1 MEDLLALHA
10 QHFPQ
15 LRQALRNL
23 DDDDLRRKVSGETER
38 HMHAE
43 RERIA
48 EGFLAGLARDRGRLE
63 RLLTAVQKMSPA
75 SPGCS
80 NSSERGRVSNS
91 VSISGSRPCGFI
103 RKNCNQENPLR
114 RLTEL
119 VGNLAVRIEA
129 NLARFVGSANE
140 QSHALGHRSP
150 IERRGEAEIACATAG
165 GVAGRACKTTIV
177 QCSTPLFDSSN
188 RHFGLMG
195 RPYNGDSR
203 EPIVETEKIL
213 VVDDEE
219 AIREVVS
226 TLLEA
231 QGYHCTV
238 CSNGRMALDAFRKD
252 TFDLALSDIVMPEMD
267 GLKLLAELRNEDPD
281 VPVIMVTAMH
291 DISIAL
297 QAIRA
302 GAYDYILKPFE
313 KDQLHL
319 SVRRALEHRRLVME
333 NRTYQSDLEH
343 LVAERTQQ
351 LSIALQDLE
360 QSYDYTL
367 EALGGALDAKDAE
380 TEGHC
385 QRVTAFTI
393 TIARSMGV
401 DPGAL
406 RQIARGAFLH
416 DIGKMG
422 VPDSILRKPGPLT
435 NEEREI
441 MRKHCEIGF
450 SVLERIP
457 FLKEAAEIVLS
468 HQECYDGSGYP
479 RKLKGEQIP
488 LGARI
493 FAVADTLDAMI
504 SDRPYRKALPISAA
518 RAEIQKFSGKQF
530 DPRVVEV
537 FLSHPDRVWME
548 LHEKIGDPFR
558 MTQMERA

>member
-1 MEDLLALHA
+1 
-10 QHFPQ
+10 
-15 LRQALRNL
+15 
-23 DDDDLRRKVSGETER
+23 V
-38 HMHAE
+38 
-43 RERIA
+43 
-48 EGFLAGLARDRGRLE
+48 
-63 RLLTAVQKMSPA
+63 
-75 SPGCS
+75 
-80 NSSERGRVSNS
+80 
-91 VSISGSRPCGFI
+91 
-103 RKNCNQENPLR
+103 
-114 RLTEL
+114 EL
-119 VGNLAVRIEA
+119 
-129 NLARFVGSANE
+129 
-140 QSHALGHRSP
+140 
-150 IERRGEAEIACATAG
+150 
-165 GVAGRACKTTIV
+165 
-177 QCSTPLFDSSN
+177 
-188 RHFGLMG
+188 
-195 RPYNGDSR
+195 
-203 EPIVETEKIL
+203 EKIM

-226 TLLEA
+226 TLLES
-231 QGYHCTV
+231 QGFQCTTAA
-238 CSNGRMALDAFRKD
+238 NGRIAAETFRND
-252 TFDLALSDIVMPEMD
+252 TFDLVLSDIVMPEMD
-267 GLKLLAELRNEDPD
+267 GLKLLNEIRSQDPD

-297 QAIRA
+297 EAIRA

-313 KDQLHL
+313 KDQLQL
-319 SVRRALEHRRLVME
+319 SVRRALEHRRLVLE

-393 TIARSMGV
+393 TIARAMGV
-401 DPGAL
+401 DKAL
-406 RQIARGAFLH
+406 LRHIARGAFLH

-435 NEEREI
+435 PEERDV

-450 SVLERIP
+450 AVLERIP
-457 FLKEAAEIVLS
+457 FLKEAAEIVLT

-479 RKLKGEQIP
+479 RGLKGEQIP

-518 RAEIQKFSGKQF
+518 REEIQRHAGKQF
-530 DPRVVEV
+530 DPRVVQV
-537 FLSHPDRVWME
+537 FLAHPDRVWLE
-548 LHEKIGDPFR
+548 LHERIGDPFR
-558 MTQMERA
+558 LTQLEHV

>member
-1 MEDLLALHA
+1 
-10 QHFPQ
+10 
-15 LRQALRNL
+15 L
-23 DDDDLRRKVSGETER
+23 DK
-38 HMHAE
+38 
-43 RERIA
+43 
-48 EGFLAGLARDRGRLE
+48 
-63 RLLTAVQKMSPA
+63 
-75 SPGCS
+75 
-80 NSSERGRVSNS
+80 
-91 VSISGSRPCGFI
+91 
-103 RKNCNQENPLR
+103 
-114 RLTEL
+114 
-119 VGNLAVRIEA
+119 
-129 NLARFVGSANE
+129 
-140 QSHALGHRSP
+140 
-150 IERRGEAEIACATAG
+150 
-165 GVAGRACKTTIV
+165 
-177 QCSTPLFDSSN
+177 
-188 RHFGLMG
+188 
-195 RPYNGDSR
+195 
-203 EPIVETEKIL
+203 EKIL

-231 QGYHCTV
+231 QGYRCTV
-238 CSNGRMALDAFRKD
+238 SSNGRIALEAFGND
-252 TFDLALSDIVMPEMD
+252 TFDLVLSDIVMPEMD
-267 GLKLLAELRNEDPD
+267 GLKLLAELRSQDPD

-297 QAIRA
+297 EAIRA

-319 SVRRALEHRRLVME
+319 SVRRALEHRRLVIE

-351 LSIALQDLE
+351 LSVTLQDLE

-367 EALGGALDAKDAE
+367 EALGSALDAKDAE

-401 DPGAL
+401 DKGLL
-406 RQIARGAFLH
+406 RHIARGAFLH

-422 VPDSILRKPGPLT
+422 IPDHILRKPGPLT
-435 NEEREI
+435 TDEREI
-441 MRKHCEIGF
+441 MRRHCEIGF
-450 SVLERIP
+450 AVLERIP

-479 RKLKGEQIP
+479 RGLKSEQIP

-518 RAEIQKFSGKQF
+518 REEIRRYSGRQF
-530 DPRVVEV
+530 DPRVVQV
-537 FLSHPDRVWME
+537 FMSIPDPVWID

-558 MTQMERA
+558 LAQLERV

>member
-1 MEDLLALHA
+1 VT
-10 QHFPQ
+10 P
-15 LRQALRNL
+15 
-23 DDDDLRRKVSGETER
+23 
-38 HMHAE
+38 
-43 RERIA
+43 
-48 EGFLAGLARDRGRLE
+48 
-63 RLLTAVQKMSPA
+63 
-75 SPGCS
+75 
-80 NSSERGRVSNS
+80 
-91 VSISGSRPCGFI
+91 
-103 RKNCNQENPLR
+103 EN
-114 RLTEL
+114 
-119 VGNLAVRIEA
+119 
-129 NLARFVGSANE
+129 
-140 QSHALGHRSP
+140 
-150 IERRGEAEIACATAG
+150 
-165 GVAGRACKTTIV
+165 
-177 QCSTPLFDSSN
+177 
-188 RHFGLMG
+188 
-195 RPYNGDSR
+195 
-203 EPIVETEKIL
+203 IL

-219 AIREVVS
+219 AIREVIS

-231 QGYHCTV
+231 QGYACTA
-238 CSNGRMALDAFRKD
+238 CPNGRVALETFRRRS
-252 TFDLALSDIVMPEMD
+252 FDLVLSDIVMPEMD
-267 GLKLLAELRNEDPD
+267 GIKLLSELRSEDPD

-297 QAIRA
+297 EAIRT

-319 SVRRALEHRRLVME
+319 SVRRALEHRRLVLE
-333 NRTYQSDLEH
+333 NLTYQSDLEQ

-393 TIARSMGV
+393 TIATAMGV
-401 DPGAL
+401 DKGLL
-406 RQIARGAFLH
+406 RHIARGAFLH

-435 NEEREI
+435 AEERDV
-441 MRKHCEIGF
+441 MRKHCQIGF

-479 RKLKGEQIP
+479 RGLKGEEIP

-518 RAEIQKFSGKQF
+518 QEEIRLYSGRQF

-537 FLSHPDRVWME
+537 FLAQPERTWRE
-548 LHEKIGDPFR
+548 LHENVGDPFR
-558 MTQMERA
+558 LAQLERV